1 MSQNLLMAIPMM
13 GLAGIRVALFGGGA
27 IVGFGVGRSFG
38 RMACEKMDSLEDS
51 LAASVHPGF
60 ERLSDRISSF
70 SERWR

>member
-1 MSQNLLMAIPMM
+1 MSQNLLMAIPMV
-13 GLAGIRVALFGGGA
+13 GLSGIRGVLVGAGA
-27 IVGFGVGRSFG
+27 IVGFGIGKSFG
-38 RMACEKMDSLEDS
+38 RMACEKMDYLEDG

>member
-1 MSQNLLMAIPMM
+1 MSQNMLMAIPMI
-13 GLAGIRVALFGGGA
+13 GLSGIRGALFGGGA

>member
-13 GLAGIRVALFGGGA
+13 GLSGIRGALFGGGA